1 MTLPNRLTPALF
13 NDLTGRTVARVLTV
27 RPRSRELLSVTR
39 DTEAGGVG

>member
-27 RPRSRELLSVTR
+27 RPRSRELLTATR
-39 DTEAGGVG
+39 GMPGRGVG